1 MNISF
6 ATSCIKVWL
15 HLHIQV
21 YVAGIPL
28 PCPSGCGR
36 TLSGGA
42 QDGWPLYTGTGM
54 SRGSVSP
61 SASVAGTPTGHV
73 CQHKRNSLPVHRQ
86 IHAYVQPSMSART
99 KETFLIFSLTYL
111 YMYNKACLPRQK
123 KQSFSFHRH
132 T

>member
-15 HLHIQV
+15 HLHTQV
-21 YVAGIPL
+21 HVAGIPL

-42 QDGWPLYTGTGM
+42 QDGLPLYTGTGR
-54 SRGSVSP
+54 SQGSVSP

-73 CQHKRNSLPVHRQ
+73 YQHKRNSLPVHRY
-86 IHAYVQPSMSART
+86 IHAHVQPSMSANI
-99 KETFLIFSLTYL
+99 KETSYL
-111 YMYNKACLPRQK
+111 SIDKYMHMYNLACLPRQK
-123 KQSFSFHRH
+123 THSLSFH
-132 T
+132 

>member
-42 QDGWPLYTGTGM
+42 QDGWPLYTGTGR
-54 SRGSVSP
+54 SQGSVSP

-73 CQHKRNSLPVHRQ
+73 CQHKRNSPNLS
-86 IHAYVQPSMSART
+86 ID
-99 KETFLIFSLTYL
+99 TYM
-111 YMYNKACLPRQK
+111 YMYNLAYLSKQK
-123 KQSFSFHRH
+123 KHSLSFHRH
-132 T
+132 TCT